1 MLATL
6 VIASTR
12 SQIAN
17 YVEALFFVYSIL
29 IIAYV
34 LTSMIFSLGG
44 RVPYNRAVNAM
55 LEFLRDVSEPYLRI
69 FRSFIPMIG
78 PLDISPIV
86 ALLALSI
93 VGGIVVNLIAG

>member
-1 MLATL
+1 MTMLAAVTRDD
-6 VIASTR
+6 IAG
-12 SQIAN
+12 
-17 YVEALFFVYSIL
+17 YVVALLDVYSIL

-34 LTSMIFSLGG
+34 LSSMIFSLGG
-44 RVPYNRAVNAM
+44 RVPYNRWVNAM